1 MYKVNTLMCTGK
13 GAKRFYQGDKVPA
26 ISFENGAAAAMLKA
40 GQLTDISVKQEV
52 KVLSVAALS
61 VKIKEAK
68 TIEEVKN
75 LVGEDKRTGVINVAT
90 KKIEELS
97 NEEDAESEEE
107 EEEEESEK

>member
-61 VKIKEAK
+61 VKIKEYLRVSAMVLSVLAAEWISIYPK
-68 TIEEVKN
+68 
-75 LVGEDKRTGVINVAT
+75 
-90 KKIEELS
+90 ELQLWLLRGK
-97 NEEDAESEEE
+97 E
-107 EEEEESEK
+107 